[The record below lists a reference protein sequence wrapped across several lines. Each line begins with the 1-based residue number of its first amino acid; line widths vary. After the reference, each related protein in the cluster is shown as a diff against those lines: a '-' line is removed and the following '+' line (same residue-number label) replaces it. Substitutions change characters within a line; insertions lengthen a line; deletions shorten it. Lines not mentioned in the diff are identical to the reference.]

1 MYDYFLDYI
10 IWKSYLAFGLCNS
23 EVFFKCVMDY
33 IIWKLVYGGNKKDKN
48 VFSCCVW
55 RWQKKIWRCRKKWSL
70 KGGGFIKG

>member
-1 MYDYFLDYI
+1 
-10 IWKSYLAFGLCNS
+10 
-23 EVFFKCVMDY
+23 MDY